1 MKSKAKILVVDD
13 NKGIRAALE
22 MLLPRFF
29 AQVEMLSS
37 PKSLLSTIRELQPD
51 VVLLD
56 MNFQTAINTGNEGLY
71 WLSEIKQFAPNIEVV
86 LFTAYGDI
94 QLAVEGMK
102 RGAFDFIVKPW
113 DNNKLV
119 ETLTLAYQQK
129 RKRTGKKSP
138 TPLPISN
145 SPSPKMHWGSSPA
158 MTTIRKQLDK
168 VATTDASILI
178 TGENGTG

>member
-29 AQVEMLSS
+29 AEVEMLSS

-56 MNFQTAINTGNEGLY
+56 MNFQTSINTGNEGLY

-94 QLAVEGMK
+94 QLAVEG
-102 RGAFDFIVKPW
+102 
-113 DNNKLV
+113 
-119 ETLTLAYQQK
+119 AYL
-129 RKRTGKKSP
+129 SCP
-138 TPLPISN
+138 DMN
-145 SPSPKMHWGSSPA
+145 
-158 MTTIRKQLDK
+158 
-168 VATTDASILI
+168 
-178 TGENGTG
+178 

>member
-71 WLSEIKQFAPNIEVV
+71 WLSEIKRFAPNIEVV

-102 RGAFDFIVKPW
+102 RGASISSSSLGTITNSLRLLP
-113 DNNKLV
+113 L
-119 ETLTLAYQQK
+119 
-129 RKRTGKKSP
+129 RTNRNLNAQARNLQP
-138 TPLPISN
+138 HRP
-145 SPSPKMHWGSSPA
+145 
-158 MTTIRKQLDK
+158 
-168 VATTDASILI
+168 
-178 TGENGTG
+178 